1 MNQQDLAHHGPQAY
15 PAPGP
20 NSPFSLPPA
29 PPRPHLGDL
38 LYAYGGRIN
47 RAKWW
52 ALVAVLIVVWIVLET
67 AIAVLIGVKLFQD
80 LIEPTVASTRLL
92 SIGSLIANAIV
103 LWPWIAICAKRL
115 HDRNRPGWIILPLAL
130 LSFVADALI
139 VAGFGGPVDGYSVP
153 VIVAYGLQLLVT
165 IYLVVDLGI
174 LRGTRGP
181 NRYGD
186 DPIPHIP

>member
-1 MNQQDLAHHGPQAY
+1 MNQQDLAYPGPQAH

-20 NSPFSLPPA
+20 NSPFNLPPA

-52 ALVAVLIVVWIVLET
+52 AMVAIIIVIWIVLET
-67 AIAVLIGVKLFQD
+67 AIAVLLGVKLQD
-80 LIEPTVASTRLL
+80 VLEPTVTSNRLL
-92 SIGSLIANAIV
+92 SIASLAGNAIV
-103 LWPWIAICAKRL
+103 LWPWIAVGAKRL
-115 HDRNRPGWIILPLAL
+115 HDRARPGWIIIPLAL
-130 LSFVADALI
+130 LSFAADALI
-139 VAGFGGPVDGYSVP
+139 VAGFGGPVDGFSVP

-165 IYLVVDLGI
+165 IYLVVELGI
-174 LRGTRGP
+174 LRGTKGP

-186 DPIPHIP
+186 DPIPHVA